1 MSSDGYFQMHIWF
14 WAAVEEKPCVE
25 TISCDVSDQV
35 RLQTLIRIKVVR
47 FRRHIYDMGMETETE
62 TYLASRIQ
70 LAEHVPKLHVPKPYM
85 LILRPTTRRKDTR
98 YVRVPRERFDSRRV
112 FVELPQR
119 RRVARLCCC
128 NSAVLRVPPS

>member
-1 MSSDGYFQMHIWF
+1 M
-14 WAAVEEKPCVE
+14 E

-47 FRRHIYDMGMETETE
+47 FRRHIYDMGMETET
-62 TYLASRIQ
+62 YLATRIQ
-70 LAEHVPKLHVPKPYM
+70 LAEHVPKLYVPKTYM

-98 YVRVPRERFDSRRV
+98 YVRVPRERLDSRRM

-119 RRVARLCCC
+119 RRVARL
-128 NSAVLRVPPS
+128 L

>member
-47 FRRHIYDMGMETETE
+47 FRRHIHDMGMETESD
-62 TYLASRIQ
+62 TYLASRVQ
-70 LAEHVPKLHVPKPYM
+70 LAEHVPKLYVPKTYM

-98 YVRVPRERFDSRRV
+98 YVRVPRERLNSRRM

-119 RRVARLCCC
+119 RRVARL
-128 NSAVLRVPPS
+128 L